1 MRSDL
6 TEIQRRA
13 LVEISHCTK
22 ESKLTGKQIAG
33 KIGLK
38 ERTSGKEGADM
49 RSVINALRGKGFPIC
64 ADGEGYYWPQ
74 TSNELSVFIA
84 SLQGR
89 IDKQQLACDGLKK
102 GFDKIAKRYRLE
114 SPPQSAP
121 TSPIQQQKLL

>member
-1 MRSDL
+1 MPNDL
-6 TEIQRRA
+6 TEIQRKT

-22 ESKLTGKQIAG
+22 ASKLTGKQIAN

-38 ERTSGKEGADM
+38 ERKSGKEGADM

-64 ADGEGYYWPQ
+64 ADGEGYFWPQ
-74 TSNELSVFIA
+74 TSQELSQFVS

-102 GFDKIAKRYRLE
+102 GFDKIAKRYRFANPE
-114 SPPQSAP
+114 PPK
-121 TSPIQQQKLL
+121 QQPLL